1 MMQSNFRKSLL
12 TLAALSSLV
21 VTGLAAFASHA
32 DAKPMGSCASRHS
45 YCTERCMGS
54 TTGDHGP
61 CISRTCDHQYKACMS
76 DGAFGGQRPGERGP
90 GGVKPAGKGG
100 GKPGPIVRDHR
111 GK

>member
-1 MMQSNFRKSLL
+1 MQAKFRKSFL
-12 TLAALSSLV
+12 TVAALFSLAAAAL
-21 VTGLAAFASHA
+21 TAFAPQA

-45 YCTERCMGS
+45 YCTERCAMNTNGEA
-54 TTGDHGP
+54 GP

-76 DGAFGGQRPGERGP
+76 EGSFGGQRPGERGA
-90 GGVKPAGKGG
+90 GGGSSGGKGG